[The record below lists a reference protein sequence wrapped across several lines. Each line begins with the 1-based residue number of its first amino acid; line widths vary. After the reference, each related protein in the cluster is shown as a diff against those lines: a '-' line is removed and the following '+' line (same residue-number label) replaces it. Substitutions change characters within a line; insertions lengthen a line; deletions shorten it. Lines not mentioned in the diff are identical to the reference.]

1 MRIVKE
7 LWRAVAVVWMI
18 LLMAVIVD
26 AMTQS
31 AEACGSPDCVP
42 TSTPYPT
49 GTLVPTD
56 ESTNTP
62 KPGPTKTEKPDD
74 DDPTRTPKPTDDD
87 PTRTPK
93 STGTPKPTKTPDP
106 IPDPTDVPKPTAVST
121 ERPHDCHVD
130 GDGICPGEES
140 PTPAFIVFTPL
151 PPKPVP
157 TLAPTERMVE
167 IVPQTISC
175 SNICCSACCGCFE
188 QAGIGSEVVD
198 YSDVILEFKPIAYIL
213 LGIFGVNTLLR
224 TYGTFR
230 KD

>member
-26 AMTQS
+26 VMTQS

-56 ESTNTP
+56 EPTNTP

-74 DDPTRTPKPTDDD
+74 DDPTRTPKP
-87 PTRTPK
+87 
-93 STGTPKPTKTPDP
+93 SKTPDP
-106 IPDPTDVPKPTAVST
+106 TPDPTPEDSPEPTSEPTPDPTDVPKPTAVFT

-130 GDGICPGEES
+130 GDGICPGEETPVPIVIVLTPIP
-140 PTPAFIVFTPL
+140 PTPI
-151 PPKPVP
+151 
-157 TLAPTERMVE
+157 PTETRMVQAPPLA
-167 IVPQTISC
+167 VAC
-175 SNICCSACCGCFE
+175 SNTCCSACCGCFE
-188 QAGIGSEVVD
+188 QAGIGSEVID

-213 LGIFGVNTLLR
+213 IGIFGANTLLR